1 MQWASR
7 LRITSVADMT
17 LEEEECDATRKEG
30 HENSTQETLMEDGL
44 DKMEENYNYLIW
56 WDIVKSY
63 L

>member
-30 HENSTQETLMEDGL
+30 HENGIQETLMEDGL